1 MRIGHGVHALSDLR
15 HPGLLPFEGGTNA
28 PTIDQVRTADSWPR
42 GSRGTAASNKE
53 STVKQL
59 VMKARIRTALAKDT
73 GATAVEYGLLVA
85 LIAAIIIGVVAT
97 LGTEIQGAFQDVVD
111 ALP

>member
-1 MRIGHGVHALSDLR
+1 MPIPR
-15 HPGLLPFEGGTNA
+15 GTNA
-28 PTIDQVRTADSWPR
+28 PTIHRNRTADSCPR
-42 GSRGTAASNKE
+42 GNSGTAASEKE
-53 STVKQL
+53 SKVKQL
-59 VMKARIRTALAKDT
+59 VMKAYVRRVLAQDK

-97 LGTEIQGAFQDVVD
+97 LGTEIQGAFQDVVN